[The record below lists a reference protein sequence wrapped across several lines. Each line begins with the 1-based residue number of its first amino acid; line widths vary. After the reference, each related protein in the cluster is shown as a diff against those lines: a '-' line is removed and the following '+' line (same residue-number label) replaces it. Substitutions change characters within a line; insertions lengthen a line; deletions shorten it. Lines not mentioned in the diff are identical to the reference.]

1 MSIVRTYI
9 IFMKKLY
16 KIYGYYQPQENKWY
30 VGRTCRKYQS
40 ERAGKDGINYI
51 QKCPKF
57 AEDIQKYGWSSFEYH
72 VLETTEDEEL
82 SWELKKKWVS
92 LKDSFNNGYNS
103 DTGGKN
109 GRKLCKDSCEKIS
122 SIAQERCSNPE
133 WRKDHSE
140 KLKDFWEKE
149 GSREKM
155 AKANKGKTYPNRK
168 GVSLSEETKK
178 KMQESSPTKRPVYLY
193 TNLGQFVAMY
203 PSQRE
208 ASRQTGIRQNT
219 ISAYLS
225 RNPKRRYRNKY
236 FVWSYEPPYTES

>member
-1 MSIVRTYI
+1 
-9 IFMKKLY
+9 MKKLY

-30 VGRTCRKYQS
+30 VGRTGKKYQS
-40 ERAGKDGINYI
+40 DRAGKNGINYI

-57 AEDIQKYGWSSFEYH
+57 AEAIQKYEWDSFEYYI
-72 VLETTEDEEL
+72 LETTEDEEL
-82 SWELKKKWVS
+82 SWELEKKWIA

-103 DTGGKN
+103 DTGGRTGKKFCDESLKRIKEKAIREGYSHGQKMREAWQN
-109 GRKLCKDSCEKIS
+109 EETRNRIVQGMRDYYKDPS
-122 SIAQERCSNPE
+122 
-133 WRKDHSE
+133 HH
-140 KLKDFWEKE
+140 
-149 GSREKM
+149 GSR
-155 AKANKGKTYPNRK
+155 KGQHFT
-168 GVSLSEETKK
+168 EETKK
-178 KMQESSPTKRPVYLY
+178 KMQASSPTAKPVYLY